1 MLATYRRL
9 ETEAEKL
16 TEAAKGDQ
24 DPSASKKKRA
34 REARKLAARVKAA
47 LDDGRIEE
55 DIKGVKME
63 KVFSRASTK
72 QAMIARVRIFH
83 LSSSAVP
90 QLSDDRGIIAPTCA
104 RAAHQPLTNLRRVRV

>member
-47 LDDGRIEE
+47 LDNGRIEE

-72 QAMIARVRIFH
+72 QAMIARVRTMFSCTTVSDSII
-83 LSSSAVP
+83 LTATSCTCTSS
-90 QLSDDRGIIAPTCA
+90 
-104 RAAHQPLTNLRRVRV
+104 